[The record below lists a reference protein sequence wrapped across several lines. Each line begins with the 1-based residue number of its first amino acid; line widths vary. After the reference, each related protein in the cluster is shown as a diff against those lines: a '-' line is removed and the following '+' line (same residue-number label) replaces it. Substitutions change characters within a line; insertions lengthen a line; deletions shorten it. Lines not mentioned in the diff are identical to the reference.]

1 MNRLCHC
8 KNNWFK
14 SWRVEYQPFLKG
26 VRVRLVCDSFPD
38 LAFVHTYPVDPAY
51 ESATFWIGSPEWKF
65 LKTLWIWNCVD
76 AKSGYAKVSCT
87 VNIVFKMTTST
98 HAQFPILPE
107 ESWVT
112 EIIRI
117 FVGYVWTGKF
127 DLNADTCGKT
137 KGRKK
142 WEIQLGSELALF
154 LSFLLSIASNI
165 LSSCFHFSWVD
176 HVVYE
181 GHNYHS

>member
-1 MNRLCHC
+1 M
-8 KNNWFK
+8 
-14 SWRVEYQPFLKG
+14 
-26 VRVRLVCDSFPD
+26 
-38 LAFVHTYPVDPAY
+38 
-51 ESATFWIGSPEWKF
+51 
-65 LKTLWIWNCVD
+65 D
-76 AKSGYAKVSCT
+76 AKFEYAKVSCT
-87 VNIVFKMTTST
+87 VNIVFQMTTST

-142 WEIQLGSELALF
+142 
-154 LSFLLSIASNI
+154 
-165 LSSCFHFSWVD
+165 
-176 HVVYE
+176 
-181 GHNYHS
+181 